1 VSAGPV
7 PTSDSPDR
15 RPCLMDSRL
24 SQALFWIWVLE
35 IAVSGF
41 NYAVLMNRIY
51 QPRFGELKA
60 HQIGMT
66 TRMVYI
72 LVFAYFLDDFARLT
86 TPAGFLLAG
95 LCWLMLIL
103 AFEWVGSF
111 ILRRPVKEIL
121 IGWHIEK
128 GWMWPYVLLTYL
140 LSPLVVGLILRPA
153 A

>member
-1 VSAGPV
+1 
-7 PTSDSPDR
+7 
-15 RPCLMDSRL
+15 MDSRL
-24 SQALFWIWVLE
+24 SQTLFWIWMLE

-41 NYAVLMNRIY
+41 NYAVLMNRMY
-51 QPRFGELKA
+51 RPRFGELKA

-72 LVFAYFLDDFARLT
+72 LVFAYFLDQYAGLKM
-86 TPAGFLLAG
+86 PAEFLLAG
-95 LCWLMLIL
+95 LYWLLLIL

-140 LSPLVVGLILRPA
+140 LSPLVVGLILRA
-153 A
+153 AG

>member
-1 VSAGPV
+1 M
-7 PTSDSPDR
+7 DR
-15 RPCLMDSRL
+15 HL
-24 SQALFWIWVLE
+24 SQALFWVWVRE

-41 NYAVLMNRIY
+41 NYAVLMRRIY

-60 HQIGMT
+60 HQFGMT
-66 TRMVYI
+66 TRIVYI
-72 LVFAYFLDDFARLT
+72 LVFAFFLDSFARLD
-86 TPAGFLLAG
+86 TPTGLLLAG
-95 LCWLMLIL
+95 FCWLALVL

-140 LSPLVVGLILRPA
+140 LAPLVVGLILRPGR
-153 A
+153 